1 MASILLTRSFLPSL
15 RNNKTLKLKMFA
27 RNNFQ
32 CASKHL
38 PNGKVIADY
47 QVKVQ
52 QFNLLSILSRYYST
66 TISTNSKCPSVKSPI
81 EQQANC
87 DNLSETSNPNQSAI
101 IEAQTETNNQ
111 VVETNEDCISIPD
124 IIKSSFKSLKPVG
137 DLKET
142 FSDFKISY
150 QKTIYVTKNDEG
162 KYVWNMWE
170 ASAMAMLPYSEYT
183 NNKNKD
189 IKAISIKVSA
199 IKGAK
204 KLKKL
209 KNMEFLQVYSAKKQA
224 LITITRILTK
234 MKTLE
239 ESDDCDFSLMDFCDI
254 KDNKSLKKVVGVGG
268 RKRKYQKTLDG
279 TYKETTSSHPELV
292 CQKFQ
297 FKDKN
302 NTNIKYYVFLILE
315 TTDSELEPFVGK
327 AFSQKVDQN
336 HQTITTPDAV
346 FNYMLKEH
354 WMNYVSK

>member
-15 RNNKTLKLKMFA
+15 QNNKTLKLKMFA

-38 PNGKVIADY
+38 PSGKVTADY

-66 TISTNSKCPSVKSPI
+66 TVSTNSKCPSVKTTDEKNEP
-81 EQQANC
+81 
-87 DNLSETSNPNQSAI
+87 
-101 IEAQTETNNQ
+101 
-111 VVETNEDCISIPD
+111 NEDYISIPD
-124 IIKSSFKSLKPVG
+124 VSESSLKSVKPVG
-137 DLKET
+137 EQMKTL
-142 FSDFKISY
+142 SDFKMSY
-150 QKTIYVTKNDEG
+150 QKTIYVTMNDEG
-162 KYVWNMWE
+162 KYVWNKE
-170 ASAMAMLPYSEYT
+170 ADAMAMISYNEYT

-189 IKAISIKVSA
+189 IQAISMKVSEIKDA
-199 IKGAK
+199 I

-209 KNMEFLQVYSAKKQA
+209 ENMEFLQIYSAKKQA
-224 LITITRILTK
+224 LITITQIVAK

-239 ESDDCDFSLMDFCDI
+239 ESDDSDFSLMNFCDI

-268 RKRKYQKTLDG
+268 KKRKYQKTLDG
-279 TYKETTSSHPELV
+279 TYKEITSSHPDLV

-297 FKDKN
+297 FKDKKN
-302 NTNIKYYVFLILE
+302 PNIKYYVLLILE
-315 TTDSELEPFVGK
+315 TTDSDLEPFVGK

-336 HQTITTPDAV
+336 HQTITTSDDV
-346 FNYMLKEH
+346 FDYMLKEH

>member
-15 RNNKTLKLKMFA
+15 QNNKTLKLKMFA

-32 CASKHL
+32 CALKHL
-38 PNGKVIADY
+38 PSGMVIADY

-66 TISTNSKCPSVKSPI
+66 TVSTNSKCPIIKSPM

-111 VVETNEDCISIPD
+111 VVDLDCISIPNVT
-124 IIKSSFKSLKPVG
+124 KSSIKTVKPVG
-137 DLKET
+137 DQMKTLD
-142 FSDFKISY
+142 DFKMSY
-150 QKTIYVTKNDEG
+150 QKTIYVTENDQE
-162 KYVWNMWE
+162 KYVWMRNKE
-170 ASAMAMLPYSEYT
+170 ADAMAMISYYEYT

-189 IKAISIKVSA
+189 IQAISMKVSV
-199 IKGAK
+199 IKGAI
-204 KLKKL
+204 KLEKL
-209 KNMEFLQVYSAKKQA
+209 ENMEFLQIYSAKKQA
-224 LITITRILTK
+224 LITITQIVAK

-239 ESDDCDFSLMDFCDI
+239 ESDGSDFSLMNFCDI

-268 RKRKYQKTLDG
+268 KKRKYQKTLDG
-279 TYKETTSSHPELV
+279 TYKEITSSHPDLV

-297 FKDKN
+297 FKDRKN
-302 NTNIKYYVFLILE
+302 PNIKYYVLLILE
-315 TTDSELEPFVGK
+315 TTDSDLEPFVGK

-336 HQTITTPDAV
+336 HQTITTSDDV
-346 FNYMLKEH
+346 FDYMLKKH